1 MGKTVLHDNRLLGAG
16 LWESKLEDVF
26 CYECNAERAMFSS
39 AVFKATRFEKC
50 NLREASF
57 EGADLSGVVFAD
69 CDLTLASFQG
79 AKLNGTDFRT
89 AQIDSIRSDG
99 KALSEAIIAPL
110 QAIQLIGLLGVQI
123 KELYE

>member
-1 MGKTVLHDNRLLGAG
+1 MLFR
-16 LWESKLEDVF
+16 S
-26 CYECNAERAMFSS
+26 
-39 AVFKATRFEKC
+39 RFEKC

-89 AQIDSIRSDG
+89 AQIDSIRIDG
-99 KALSEAIIAPL
+99 KALSGAIIAPL